1 MSFEFGFILSH
12 STHSPLET
20 PKPLAQ
26 VSPSRRP
33 ASAKEPLRSAA
44 RSAFRRRSVGD
55 ELPCDVTEGRGGFSR
70 HRKTPALLIGCSG
83 RPLGRV
89 VLSVCAPSVGVPL
102 GVCGRGF
109 QTRHQHPRPFHQGF
123 GSGSPLAGGSR
134 ILKNSNANPERAGA
148 AELPWAG
155 WKMAAAS
162 VSETSAS
169 QFSVRSR

>member
-12 STHSPLET
+12 STHSPLEE

-33 ASAKEPLRSAA
+33 ASVEEPLRSAA
-44 RSAFRRRSVGD
+44 RSPAASRRGSVGD

-89 VLSVCAPSVGVPL
+89 VLPCVLRAWASRWGCVAGVSRPGTSTLAPSIRGSAQ
-102 GVCGRGF
+102 GR
-109 QTRHQHPRPFHQGF
+109 PW
-123 GSGSPLAGGSR
+123 
-134 ILKNSNANPERAGA
+134 RAA
-148 AELPWAG
+148 RE
-155 WKMAAAS
+155 S
-162 VSETSAS
+162 
-169 QFSVRSR
+169 